1 MVKGLERLLNRNDKY
16 EIINSYFHK
25 DTHFTLMGRNLV
37 RFKGEKIAGA
47 LYFMDKLKELKPLY
61 ADIELYIE
69 RIMQCNMSIYPQ
81 LKNEINLIN
90 NELEELGK
98 DLLKITPQWNKY
110 PLYPTNYM
118 ISYNP
123 QLGSALY
130 KWDYEAEMRLKERHP
145 EYKKFLEE
153 YISIQKSYDNLQCE
167 ISKLELLRKELEHY
181 RNKHFVYAHRC
192 DELIA

>member
-1 MVKGLERLLNRNDKY
+1 
-16 EIINSYFHK
+16 
-25 DTHFTLMGRNLV
+25 LMGRNLV

-110 PLYPTNYM
+110 QKKKKEYDNIKLEILEAIKKDPLYPINYM

-130 KWDYEAEMRLKERHP
+130 KWDYEAEMRLKECHP

-181 RNKHFVYAHRC
+181 RNTIYKHFVYAHRC

>member
-1 MVKGLERLLNRNDKY
+1 
-16 EIINSYFHK
+16 
-25 DTHFTLMGRNLV
+25 MGRNLV

-110 PLYPTNYM
+110 QKKKKEYDRIYLY
-118 ISYNP
+118 
-123 QLGSALY
+123 
-130 KWDYEAEMRLKERHP
+130 
-145 EYKKFLEE
+145 
-153 YISIQKSYDNLQCE
+153 
-167 ISKLELLRKELEHY
+167 
-181 RNKHFVYAHRC
+181 
-192 DELIA
+192 